1 MGVCMHALLFFF
13 FLRERKNM
21 KLGEG
26 GFRKRI
32 GKEDMI
38 KILYEILKNKQKE
51 ALKLKTSWLAEFTQ
65 ILTNDAKNWLSRSED
80 GT

>member
-1 MGVCMHALLFFF
+1 
-13 FLRERKNM
+13 M

-26 GFRKRI
+26 GFWKRI

-65 ILTNDAKNWLSRSED
+65 ILTLMTLRTGFLGLKTAHKAL
-80 GT
+80 